1 LPGSVELNSYKPKK
15 FNKGVKQ
22 MHNNLITDLMDLP
35 DLVATNLIKT
45 EEYLFFIADYKIDHV
60 KCPICGKKADK
71 VHDRRVQ
78 FIQDVPYQDKKVAIR
93 LTKKRYRCSHCG
105 KRAIPKKL
113 KSIPDYSRN
122 TERFKTYLLKQTDS
136 RDYSRVAR
144 ENDLSYTSIKNLV
157 NSQLDTL
164 IEETQLEAL
173 DKVEAISIDEFAV
186 KKKHKY
192 AVALTDP
199 INSKL
204 IDILPSRKKDDL
216 IKYFNNWPK
225 ELREQIKYFSMDMWS
240 PYKAVAEDVFP
251 NAQIVVDK
259 FHLVTAINNALDKLR
274 IKEQNIQ
281 TAANR
286 KKFYKSR
293 LTLLMAGE
301 DLNDNSHQRL
311 IEIFKLSPVLEKAWE
326 LKEEF
331 RDLLQIPD
339 VKESIE
345 ALNHWYENV
354 SKYKLNLFYR
364 AKGTVKR
371 WEQNVINYFKT
382 RITNGFAEG
391 LNNKIKLIKR
401 IGYGV
406 PKVENLKRRVF
417 LSLLSI

>member
-1 LPGSVELNSYKPKK
+1 
-15 FNKGVKQ
+15 
-22 MHNNLITDLMDLP
+22 MHNKFITDLMNLP
-35 DLVATNLIKT
+35 DLVATDLIQT
-45 EEYLFFIADYKIDHV
+45 EEYLVFVADYQKDYV
-60 KCPICGKKADK
+60 KCPVCGKKADK
-71 VHDRRVQ
+71 VHDRKVQ
-78 FIQDVPYQDKKVAIR
+78 MVQDTPLRDKKVAIR
-93 LTKKRYRCSHCG
+93 LVKKRYSCSHCG
-105 KRAIPKKL
+105 KRAIPKRIE
-113 KSIPDYSRN
+113 SITKYSRK
-122 TERFKTYLLKQTDS
+122 TERFKMHLLKQTDS
-136 RDYSRVAR
+136 RDYSRVAK
-144 ENDLSYTSIKNLV
+144 EHGLSYTSIQ
-157 NSQLDTL
+157 NSVHSKLDALIKEAQLATL
-164 IEETQLEAL
+164 DE
-173 DKVEAISIDEFAV
+173 VEAISIDEFAI

-199 INSKL
+199 INGKL
-204 IDILPSRKKDDL
+204 IDILTSRKKDDL
-216 IKYFNNWPK
+216 IEYFNTWPEK
-225 ELREQIKYFSMDMWS
+225 LREQIKYFSMDMWS
-240 PYKAVAEDVFP
+240 PYKAVAETVFP
-251 NAQIVVDK
+251 NAKIVVDK

-274 IKEQNIQ
+274 IEEQDKQ

-301 DLNDNSHQRL
+301 DLDDDGHQRL
-311 IEIFKLSPVLEKAWE
+311 IEIFKLSPALEKAWE

-354 SKYKLNLFYR
+354 SQAKLNLFYR

-371 WEQNVINYFKT
+371 WEQHIINYFKT

>member
-1 LPGSVELNSYKPKK
+1 
-15 FNKGVKQ
+15 
-22 MHNNLITDLMDLP
+22 MHNNLITDLLDLP
-35 DLVATNLIKT
+35 DLVATELIKT
-45 EEYLFFIADYKIDHV
+45 EEYLVFIADYKNDHV

-71 VHDRRVQ
+71 VHDRRPQ
-78 FIQDVPYQDKKVAIR
+78 DIQDVPLRDKKVTIK
-93 LTKKRYRCSHCG
+93 LVKKRYSCDHCG
-105 KRAIPKKL
+105 KRAIPKRI
-113 KSIPDYSRN
+113 KSISRYSRK
-122 TERFKTYLLKQTDS
+122 TERFKVYLLKQTDS

-144 ENDLSYTSIKNLV
+144 ENDLSYTSIQ
-157 NSQLDTL
+157 NSVHSKLDTL
-164 IEETQLEAL
+164 IEEAQLATL
-173 DKVEAISIDEFAV
+173 DEVEAISIDEFAI

-199 INSKL
+199 INGKL
-204 IDILPSRKKDDL
+204 IDILSSRKKKDL
-216 IKYFNNWPK
+216 IEYFNTWPE

-240 PYKAVAEDVFP
+240 PYKAVAETVFP

-274 IKEQNIQ
+274 IQEQDKQ

-301 DLNDNSHQRL
+301 DLDDDSHQRL
-311 IEIFKLSPVLEKAWE
+311 IEIFKLSPALEKAWE

-354 SKYKLNLFYR
+354 SQAKLNLFYR

-371 WEQNVINYFKT
+371 WEQHIINYFKT

>member
-1 LPGSVELNSYKPKK
+1 
-15 FNKGVKQ
+15 

-35 DLVATNLIKT
+35 DLVATDLIKT
-45 EEYLFFIADYKIDHV
+45 DEYLFFVADYKIDHV
-60 KCPICGKKADK
+60 KCPVCGKKADK

-78 FIQDVPYQDKKVAIR
+78 FIQDVPYHDKKVAIR
-93 LTKKRYRCSHCG
+93 LEKKRYSCSHCG
-105 KRAIPKKL
+105 KRAIPKRIQ
-113 KSIPDYSRN
+113 SITKYSRK
-122 TERFKTYLLKQTDS
+122 TERFKFYLLKQTDS

-144 ENDLSYTSIKNLV
+144 ENDLSYTSIKNSV
-157 NSQLDTL
+157 NAQIDTM
-164 IEETQLEAL
+164 IEKAQLETL
-173 DKVEAISIDEFAV
+173 DKVEAISIDEFAI

-199 INSKL
+199 INGKL
-204 IDILPSRKKDDL
+204 IEVLSSRKKKDL
-216 IKYFNNWPK
+216 IEYFNSWPNK
-225 ELREQIKYFSMDMWS
+225 LREQIKYFSMDMWS
-240 PYKAVAEDVFP
+240 PYKAVAETVFP
-251 NAQIVVDK
+251 NAKIVVDK
-259 FHLVTAINNALDKLR
+259 FHLVTAINRALDKLR
-274 IKEQNIQ
+274 INEQDKQ

-286 KKFYKSR
+286 TKFYKSR

-301 DLNDNSHQRL
+301 DLDDDGHQRL
-311 IEIFKLSPVLEKAWE
+311 IEIFKLSPALEKAWE

-339 VKESIE
+339 VEESIQ
-345 ALNHWYENV
+345 ALNYWYENV
-354 SKYKLNLFYR
+354 SQSKLNLFYR

-371 WEQNVINYFKT
+371 WEQQVINYFKT

>member
-1 LPGSVELNSYKPKK
+1 
-15 FNKGVKQ
+15 
-22 MHNNLITDLMDLP
+22 MHNKFITELMDLP
-35 DLVATNLIKT
+35 DLVATDLIQT
-45 EEYLFFIADYKIDHV
+45 EEYLFFVAIPKVDHV
-60 KCPICGKKADK
+60 KCPVCGKRADK

-78 FIQDVPYQDKKVAIR
+78 FIQDVPYHNRKVAIR
-93 LTKKRYRCSHCG
+93 FEKKRYSCSHCG

-113 KSIPDYSRN
+113 NSILKYSRK
-122 TERFKTYLLKQTDS
+122 TERFKFYLLKQTDG

-144 ENDLSYTSIKNLV
+144 ENDLSYTSIKNSV
-157 NSQLDTL
+157 NTQIDTMIDKAQLKT
-164 IEETQLEAL
+164 L
-173 DKVEAISIDEFAV
+173 DKVEAISIDEFAI

-199 INSKL
+199 INGKL
-204 IDILPSRKKDDL
+204 IEVLSSRKKKDL
-216 IKYFNNWPK
+216 IEYFNTWPK

-240 PYKAVAEDVFP
+240 PYKAVAEAVFP
-251 NAQIVVDK
+251 NARIVVDK
-259 FHLVTAINNALDKLR
+259 FHLVTAINKALDKLR
-274 IKEQNIQ
+274 IKEQKKQ
-281 TAANR
+281 TSANR
-286 KKFYKSR
+286 TKFYKSR

-301 DLNDNSHQRL
+301 KLDDDGHQRL
-311 IEIFKLSPVLEKAWE
+311 IEIFKLSPALEKAWE

-339 VKESIE
+339 IKESIQ

-354 SKYKLNLFYR
+354 SQSKLNLFYR

-371 WEQNVINYFKT
+371 WEQHIINYFET

>member
-1 LPGSVELNSYKPKK
+1 
-15 FNKGVKQ
+15 
-22 MHNNLITDLMDLP
+22 MHNNLVTDLLDLP
-35 DLVATNLIKT
+35 DLVATELIQT
-45 EEYLFFIADYKIDHV
+45 EKYLTFIVDYKTDHV
-60 KCPICGKKADK
+60 KCPICGKKADNI
-71 VHDRRVQ
+71 HDRRPQ
-78 FIQDVPYQDKKVAIR
+78 SIQDVPFRDKKVVIKIV
-93 LTKKRYRCSHCG
+93 KKRYSCKHCG
-105 KRAIPKKL
+105 KRAIPKNL
-113 KSIPDYSRN
+113 KSIPGYSRK
-122 TERFKTYLLKQTDS
+122 TERFKFYLLKQTDG

-144 ENDLSYTSIKNLV
+144 ENDLSYTSIKNSV
-157 NSQLDTL
+157 NTQIDTM
-164 IEETQLEAL
+164 IEKAQLETL
-173 DKVEAISIDEFAV
+173 DKVEAISIDEFAI

-199 INSKL
+199 INGKL
-204 IDILPSRKKDDL
+204 IEVLSSRKKKDL
-216 IKYFNNWPK
+216 IEYFNTWPE

-240 PYKAVAEDVFP
+240 PYKAVAETVFP
-251 NAQIVVDK
+251 NAKIVVDK

-274 IKEQNIQ
+274 KEEQDKQ

-301 DLNDNSHQRL
+301 DLDDDGHQRL
-311 IEIFKLSPVLEKAWE
+311 IEIFKLSPALEKAWE

-339 VKESIE
+339 VKESIQ

-354 SKYKLNLFYR
+354 SQSKLSLFYR

-371 WEQNVINYFKT
+371 WEQHIINYFKT

-406 PKVENLKRRVF
+406 PKVENLKRRVY

>member
-1 LPGSVELNSYKPKK
+1 
-15 FNKGVKQ
+15 

-35 DLVATNLIKT
+35 DLVATDLIQT
-45 EEYLFFIADYKIDHV
+45 EEYFIFVADYENDHV
-60 KCPICGKKADK
+60 KCPVCGKKAVN
-71 VHDRRVQ
+71 VHSRRNQV
-78 FIQDVPYQDKKVAIR
+78 IQDTPIRDKKVAVR
-93 LTKKRYRCSHCG
+93 LEKRRYSCSHCG
-105 KRAIPKKL
+105 KRAIPKRIE
-113 KSIPDYSRN
+113 SITKYSRK
-122 TERFKTYLLKQTDS
+122 TERFKFHLLKQTDS
-136 RDYSRVAR
+136 RNYSRVAR
-144 ENDLSYTSIKNLV
+144 EHGLSYTSILNSV
-157 NSQLDTL
+157 NTQIDAL
-164 IEETQLEAL
+164 IEKAQLEHL
-173 DKVEAISIDEFAV
+173 DEIEAISIDEFAI

-199 INSKL
+199 INGKL
-204 IDILPSRKKDDL
+204 IDVLSSRKKKDL
-216 IKYFNNWPK
+216 IEYFNSWPE

-240 PYKAVAEDVFP
+240 PYKAVAETVFP

-274 IKEQNIQ
+274 IKEQDKQ

-293 LTLLMAGE
+293 LILLMAGE
-301 DLNDNSHQRL
+301 DLDDDSHQRL
-311 IEIFKLSPVLEKAWE
+311 IEIFKLSPALEKAWE
-326 LKEEF
+326 LKEQF

-345 ALNHWYENV
+345 ALNHWYEKV
-354 SKYKLNLFYR
+354 SQAKLNLFYT
-364 AKGTVKR
+364 AKRTVKN
-371 WEQNVINYFKT
+371 WEENVINYFKT

>member
-1 LPGSVELNSYKPKK
+1 
-15 FNKGVKQ
+15 
-22 MHNNLITDLMDLP
+22 MHNKLITNLLDLP
-35 DLVATNLIKT
+35 DLVATELIQT
-45 EEYLFFIADYKIDHV
+45 EESLTFIVDYKLDHV
-60 KCPICGKKADK
+60 KCPVCGKKAEN
-71 VHDRRVQ
+71 VHDRRPQ
-78 FIQDVPYQDKKVAIR
+78 SIQDVPFRDKKVTIKIV
-93 LTKKRYRCSHCG
+93 KKRYTCSHCG

-113 KSIPDYSRN
+113 KSIPGYSRN
-122 TERFKTYLLKQTDS
+122 TERFKVYLLKQTDS

-144 ENDLSYTSIKNLV
+144 ENDLSYTSIKNSV
-157 NSQLDTL
+157 NSKLDTL
-164 IEETQLEAL
+164 IEEAQLATL
-173 DKVEAISIDEFAV
+173 DEVEAISIDEFAI

-199 INSKL
+199 INGKL
-204 IDILPSRKKDDL
+204 IDILASRKKDDL
-216 IKYFNNWPK
+216 IEYFNTWPK
-225 ELREQIKYFSMDMWS
+225 KLREQIKYFSMDMWS
-240 PYKAVAEDVFP
+240 PYKAVAEAIFP

-274 IKEQNIQ
+274 IEEQDKQN
-281 TAANR
+281 AANR

-301 DLNDNSHQRL
+301 KLDDDSHQRL

-331 RDLLQIPD
+331 RDLLQIPNIE
-339 VKESIE
+339 ESIE
-345 ALNHWYENV
+345 ALNHWYNNV
-354 SKYKLNLFYR
+354 SKAKLNLFYR

-406 PKVENLKRRVF
+406 PTVENLKRRVF

>member
-1 LPGSVELNSYKPKK
+1 
-15 FNKGVKQ
+15 

-35 DLVATNLIKT
+35 DLVATDLIQT
-45 EEYLFFIADYKIDHV
+45 EEYLFFVAIPKVGHV
-60 KCPICGKKADK
+60 KCPVCGKRADK

-78 FIQDVPYQDKKVAIR
+78 FIQDVPYHNRKVAIR
-93 LTKKRYRCSHCG
+93 FEKKRYSCSHCG
-105 KRAIPKKL
+105 KRAVPKKL
-113 KSIPDYSRN
+113 NSISKYSRK
-122 TERFKTYLLKQTDS
+122 TERFKLYLLKQTDG

-144 ENDLSYTSIKNLV
+144 ENDLSYTSIKNSV
-157 NSQLDTL
+157 HSQLDTL
-164 IEETQLEAL
+164 IEEAQLATL
-173 DKVEAISIDEFAV
+173 DEVEAISIDEFAI
-186 KKKHKY
+186 KKNHKY

-199 INSKL
+199 INGKL
-204 IDILPSRKKDDL
+204 IEVLSSRKKKDL
-216 IKYFNNWPK
+216 IEYFNSWPK

-240 PYKAVAEDVFP
+240 PYKAVAEEVFP
-251 NAQIVVDK
+251 NAKIVVDK
-259 FHLVTAINNALDKLR
+259 FHLVTAINKALDKLR
-274 IKEQNIQ
+274 VKEQKKQ

-301 DLNDNSHQRL
+301 KLDDDGHQRL
-311 IEIFKLSPVLEKAWE
+311 IEIFKLSPALEKAWE

-339 VKESIE
+339 VKESIQ

-354 SKYKLNLFYR
+354 SQSKLNLFYK
-364 AKGTVKR
+364 AKGTIKR
-371 WEQNVINYFKT
+371 WEQHIINYFETK
-382 RITNGFAEG
+382 ITNGFAEG

>member
-1 LPGSVELNSYKPKK
+1 
-15 FNKGVKQ
+15 
-22 MHNNLITDLMDLP
+22 MHNNLITDLLDLP
-35 DLVATNLIKT
+35 DLVATELIQK
-45 EEYLFFIADYKIDHV
+45 EEYLTFIVDYKTDHV
-60 KCPICGKKADK
+60 KCPICGKKADNI
-71 VHDRRVQ
+71 HDRRPQ
-78 FIQDVPYQDKKVAIR
+78 SIQDVPFRDKKVVIKIV
-93 LTKKRYRCSHCG
+93 KKRYRCKRCG
-105 KRAIPKKL
+105 KRAIPKNL
-113 KSIPDYSRN
+113 KSIPGYSRK
-122 TERFKTYLLKQTDS
+122 TERFKFYLLKQTDG

-144 ENDLSYTSIKNLV
+144 ENDLSYTSIKNSV
-157 NSQLDTL
+157 NTQIDTM
-164 IEETQLEAL
+164 IEKAQLETL
-173 DKVEAISIDEFAV
+173 DKVEAISIDEFAI

-192 AVALTDP
+192 EVALTDP
-199 INSKL
+199 INGKL
-204 IDILPSRKKDDL
+204 IEVLSSRKKKDL
-216 IKYFNNWPK
+216 IEYFNSWPK
-225 ELREQIKYFSMDMWS
+225 KLREKIKYFSMDMWS
-240 PYKAVAEDVFP
+240 PYKAVAETVFP
-251 NAQIVVDK
+251 NAKIVVDK
-259 FHLVTAINNALDKLR
+259 FHLVTAINKALDKLR
-274 IKEQNIQ
+274 IKEQKKQ

-301 DLNDNSHQRL
+301 KLDDDGHQRL

-339 VKESIE
+339 VEESIE

-354 SKYKLNLFYR
+354 SQAKLNLFYR

-371 WEQNVINYFKT
+371 WEQHIINYFKT

-406 PKVENLKRRVF
+406 PKVENLKRRVY

>member
-1 LPGSVELNSYKPKK
+1 
-15 FNKGVKQ
+15 
-22 MHNNLITDLMDLP
+22 MHNKFITNLMDLP
-35 DLVATNLIKT
+35 DLVATDLIQT
-45 EEYLFFIADYKIDHV
+45 EEYLVFVTDYQRDHV
-60 KCPICGKKADK
+60 KCPVCGKKADK
-71 VHDRRVQ
+71 VHDRKTQ
-78 FIQDVPYQDKKVAIR
+78 MIQDTPLRDKKVVIS
-93 LTKKRYRCSHCG
+93 LEKKRYSCSHCG
-105 KRAIPKKL
+105 KRAIPKRIQ
-113 KSIPDYSRN
+113 SITKYSRK
-122 TERFKTYLLKQTDS
+122 TERFKFYLLKQTDG

-144 ENDLSYTSIKNLV
+144 ENDLSYTSIKNSV
-157 NSQLDTL
+157 HTQIDTMIEKAQLKT
-164 IEETQLEAL
+164 L
-173 DKVEAISIDEFAV
+173 DKVEAISIDEFAI

-199 INSKL
+199 INGKL
-204 IDILPSRKKDDL
+204 IEVLSSRKKKDL
-216 IKYFNNWPK
+216 IEYFNSWPK

-240 PYKAVAEDVFP
+240 PYKAVAEAVFP
-251 NAQIVVDK
+251 NAKIVVDK

-274 IKEQNIQ
+274 KEEQDKQ

-301 DLNDNSHQRL
+301 DLDDDGHQRL
-311 IEIFKLSPVLEKAWE
+311 IEIFKLSPALEKAWE

-339 VKESIE
+339 VKESIQ

-354 SKYKLNLFYR
+354 SQSKLNLFYR

-371 WEQNVINYFKT
+371 WEQHIINYFET

>member
-1 LPGSVELNSYKPKK
+1 
-15 FNKGVKQ
+15 
-22 MHNNLITDLMDLP
+22 MHNNLITDLLDLP
-35 DLVATNLIKT
+35 DLVATELIQK
-45 EEYLFFIADYKIDHV
+45 EEYLTFIVDYKTDHV
-60 KCPICGKKADK
+60 KCPICGKKADNI
-71 VHDRRVQ
+71 HDRRPQ
-78 FIQDVPYQDKKVAIR
+78 SIQDVPFRDKKVVIKIV
-93 LTKKRYRCSHCG
+93 KKRYRCKRCG
-105 KRAIPKKL
+105 KRAIPKNL
-113 KSIPDYSRN
+113 KSIPGYSRK
-122 TERFKTYLLKQTDS
+122 TERFKFYLLKQTDG

-144 ENDLSYTSIKNLV
+144 ENDLSYTSIKNSV
-157 NSQLDTL
+157 NTQIDTM
-164 IEETQLEAL
+164 IEKAQLETL
-173 DKVEAISIDEFAV
+173 DKVEAISIDEFAI

-199 INSKL
+199 INGKL
-204 IDILPSRKKDDL
+204 IEVLSSRKKKDL
-216 IKYFNNWPK
+216 IEYFNSWPK
-225 ELREQIKYFSMDMWS
+225 KLREKIKYFSMDMWS
-240 PYKAVAEDVFP
+240 PYKAVAETVFP
-251 NAQIVVDK
+251 NAKIVVDK
-259 FHLVTAINNALDKLR
+259 FHLVTAINKALDKLR
-274 IKEQNIQ
+274 IKEQKKQ

-301 DLNDNSHQRL
+301 KLDDDGHQRL

-339 VKESIE
+339 VEESIE

-354 SKYKLNLFYR
+354 SQAKLNLFYR

-371 WEQNVINYFKT
+371 WEQHIINYFKT

-406 PKVENLKRRVF
+406 PKVENLKRRVY